1 MYSASVEKLA
11 SEFKLK
17 NNLPE
22 ISLEGRTIKNSAVN
36 RPALQL
42 AGFFDFRYGK
52 YHYGNDAP
60 GMP

>member
-1 MYSASVEKLA
+1 MKEQAGNNRNVTLSVCFF
-11 SEFKLK
+11 SY
-17 NNLPE
+17 E
-22 ISLEGRTIKNSAVN
+22 ITPYEEIKNV
-36 RPALQL
+36 QL